1 MTAQTRAGS
10 GRTLTRLIG
19 AIAVATLVM
28 ILANLLATG
37 GDEANKAAGADWV
50 LYLVGAAITLAIYF
64 FFAGK
69 PIWQV
74 TTREVV
80 YMAIGAALYGVLS
93 WATNIIQL
101 PSVSLVSLRP
111 AVVIPVF
118 FGFVFGPVVG
128 FFTGAVGNIIGDALT
143 GWGVYPVWDLGNG
156 LMGMI
161 PGLVLAFSN
170 REKATRNV
178 LYIVAGVLIVF
189 TALALA
195 FPAVEHPWAGQTVG
209 QWWPFLVVLLVL
221 VVAGYLL
228 LRRRPNIGASIVWGA
243 LGVIVGMA
251 FASIADI
258 WVNGYSVATALLGE
272 FVPAAAANLFMIV
285 ILMPI
290 LTAAWEAARSQSGR

>member
-1 MTAQTRAGS
+1 MTTQNARS
-10 GRTLTRLIG
+10 SLTLTRVIG
-19 AIAVATLVM
+19 ALVAATIVL
-28 ILANLLATG
+28 ILANLLATSG
-37 GDEANKAAGADWV
+37 EDANRAEGVDWI
-50 LYLVGAAITLAIYF
+50 LYLVGAVITMAIYF
-64 FFAGK
+64 FFAGR

-74 TTREVV
+74 TTREIV

-93 WATNIIQL
+93 WATNIVQL

-111 AVVIPVF
+111 AVVLPVF

-143 GWGVYPVWDLGNG
+143 GWGVYPVWDIGNG

-161 PGLVLAFSN
+161 PGLILAFAN
-170 REKATRNV
+170 RERVTRNV
-178 LYIVAGVLIVF
+178 LYLVAGVLIVF

-209 QWWPFLVVLLVL
+209 QWWPLLVILLVL

-228 LRRRPNIGASIVWGA
+228 LRRRPSIGASIVWGA
-243 LGVIVGMA
+243 LGVIVGMG

-272 FVPAAAANLFMIV
+272 FVPAAGANLFMIV

-290 LTAAWEAARSQSGR
+290 LTAAWEAARAQSGR

>member
-1 MTAQTRAGS
+1 MTTQSARS
-10 GRTLTRLIG
+10 SLTLTRVIG
-19 AIAVATLVM
+19 ALVAATIVL
-28 ILANLLATG
+28 ILANLLATSG
-37 GDEANKAAGADWV
+37 EDANRAEGVDWI
-50 LYLVGAAITLAIYF
+50 LYLVGAVITMAIYF
-64 FFAGK
+64 FFAGR

-74 TTREVV
+74 TTREIV

-93 WATNIIQL
+93 WATNIVQL

-111 AVVIPVF
+111 AVVLPVF

-143 GWGVYPVWDLGNG
+143 GWGVYPVWDIGNG

-161 PGLVLAFSN
+161 PGLILAFAN
-170 REKATRNV
+170 RERVTRSV
-178 LYIVAGVLIVF
+178 LYLVAGVLIVF

-209 QWWPFLVVLLVL
+209 QWWPLLVILLVL

-228 LRRRPNIGASIVWGA
+228 LRRRPSIGASIVWGA
-243 LGVIVGMA
+243 LGVIVGMG

-272 FVPAAAANLFMIV
+272 FVPAAGANLFMIV

-290 LTAAWEAARSQSGR
+290 LTVAWEAARAQSGR

>member
-1 MTAQTRAGS
+1 MTTQNARS
-10 GRTLTRLIG
+10 SLTLTRVIG
-19 AIAVATLVM
+19 ALVAATIVL
-28 ILANLLATG
+28 ILANLLATS
-37 GDEANKAAGADWV
+37 GDEANRAEGVDWI
-50 LYLVGAAITLAIYF
+50 LYLVGAVITMAIYF
-64 FFAGK
+64 FFAGR

-74 TTREVV
+74 TTREIV

-93 WATNIIQL
+93 WATNIVQL

-111 AVVIPVF
+111 AVVLPVF
-118 FGFVFGPVVG
+118 FGFAFGPVVG

-143 GWGVYPVWDLGNG
+143 GWGVYPVWDIGNG

-161 PGLVLAFSN
+161 PGLILAFAN
-170 REKATRNV
+170 RERVTRNV
-178 LYIVAGVLIVF
+178 LYLVAGVLIVF

-209 QWWPFLVVLLVL
+209 QWWPLLVILLVL

-228 LRRRPNIGASIVWGA
+228 LRRRPSIGASIVWGA
-243 LGVIVGMA
+243 LGVIVGMG

-272 FVPAAAANLFMIV
+272 FVPAAGANLFMIV

-290 LTAAWEAARSQSGR
+290 LTAAWEAARAQSGR

>member
-1 MTAQTRAGS
+1 MTAKPASRS
-10 GRTLTRLIG
+10 SLTLAKLIG
-19 AIAVATLVM
+19 ALAVATIVM

-37 GDEANKAAGADWV
+37 GADANKADRTDWA
-50 LYLVGAAITLAIYF
+50 LYLVGAVVTLAIYF
-64 FFAGK
+64 FFANK

-93 WATNIIQL
+93 WATNIVQL

-111 AVVIPVF
+111 AVVLPVF
-118 FGFVFGPVVG
+118 FGFIFGPVVG
-128 FFTGAVGNIIGDALT
+128 FFTGAVGNILGDALT

-156 LMGMI
+156 LMGLI
-161 PGLVLAFSN
+161 PGLLMAFVA
-170 REKATRNV
+170 REKATRTV
-178 LYIVAGVLIVF
+178 LYIVGAILILF
-189 TALALA
+189 TALAVA

-209 QWWPFLVVLLVL
+209 QWWPLLVVLLVL

-228 LRRRPNIGASIVWGA
+228 LRRRPSLGASIVWGSF
-243 LGVIVGMA
+243 GVIVGMG

-272 FVPAAAANLFMIV
+272 FVPSAAGNLFMIV

-290 LTAAWEAARSQSGR
+290 LTAAWEAARAQSGR

>member
-1 MTAQTRAGS
+1 MRTETAPS
-10 GRTLTRLIG
+10 GNPLIRVLG
-19 AIAVATLVM
+19 ALIVATVVLF
-28 ILANLLATG
+28 LANLLTTGDKASATG
-37 GDEANKAAGADWV
+37 WV
-50 LYLVGAAITLAIYF
+50 LYVVGAVVTMAIYF
-64 FFAGK
+64 FFASK

-93 WATNIIQL
+93 WATNVIQL
-101 PSVSLVSLRP
+101 PSVSLVALRP

-128 FFTGAVGNIIGDALT
+128 FFTGAVGNILGDALT

-156 LMGMI
+156 LMGLI
-161 PGLVLAFSN
+161 PGLVLAFTD
-170 REKATRNV
+170 RERAARIV
-178 LYIVAGVLIVF
+178 LYLVGAILALF
-189 TALALA
+189 TVLALA
-195 FPAVEHPWAGQTVG
+195 FPGVEHPWMGQTIG
-209 QWWPFLVVLLVL
+209 QWWPLLLVLLVL
-221 VVAGYLL
+221 VVVGYFV
-228 LRRRPNIGASIVWGA
+228 LRNVGRRPSLSAGVVWGA

-272 FVPAAAANLFMIV
+272 FVPAAGGNLFMIV

-290 LTAAWEAARSQSGR
+290 ILAAWESARARTGR